1 MKLSSAAV
9 ITGVSTG
16 IGYETTPGYGTERT
30 LAGRGF
36 HVFESL
42 RRAANADRLKAELGD
57 QFTPLQFDLRDAE
70 AISAA
75 ANLVRSS
82 LRGQPLS
89 ALVNDASI
97 VLGGPLALHRLT
109 RFVNSSK

>member
-1 MKLSSAAV
+1 MKSLSTAV

-16 IGYETTPGYGTERT
+16 IGYETART

-36 HVFESL
+36 HVFGSV
-42 RRAANADRLKAELGD
+42 RRSADADQLKAKLGD

-70 AISAA
+70 AIRIA

-82 LRGQPLS
+82 LRGQRLS
-89 ALVNDASI
+89 AL
-97 VLGGPLALHRLT
+97 
-109 RFVNSSK
+109 RFG